1 MLNNNTNIDQ
11 GSIDVEGVHSLL
23 ELPDTFQKK
32 LEWSILQQTV
42 SKIRSSAFAVAR
54 EETKGGRTID
64 VANEEEAQVE
74 LKEAHNDSLAR
85 MGCAIKVVIEPRDN
99 LRRWLQIYYT
109 LGRAGWK
116 LDPRA
121 ISDAFQYIQDQDNN
135 MLIADDAQLEAMSK
149 LSRTSVEA
157 IKKALEKQKNDKCKQ
172 TEKNIVNATTA
183 ITEITNELADNWQ
196 DIADNAMP
204 EGWPELVEKANDQA
218 KKNEIRNPVEKTVEG
233 KLASLINL
241 TRINVVD
248 LPARSTADLHERDTF
263 DMASGMY
270 VSS

>member
-1 MLNNNTNIDQ
+1 MLNNNMNIDQ
-11 GSIDVEGVHSLL
+11 ESIDVEGVHSLL

-32 LEWSILQQTV
+32 LEWSVLQQTV

-54 EETKGGRTID
+54 EESKAGRTID
-64 VANEEEAQVE
+64 VANEETAQVE

-116 LDPRA
+116 LDPKA
-121 ISDAFQYIQDQDNN
+121 ISDAFQYIQDQDDNVSTGSDKQIKS
-135 MLIADDAQLEAMSK
+135 IAK
-149 LSRTSVEA
+149 LSGVTFDAVKES
-157 IKKALEKQKNDKCKQ
+157 LEKQKNDKCKQ
-172 TEKNIVNATTA
+172 TEKNIAQATLA
-183 ITEITNELADNWQ
+183 ITEVTNELADNWQ

-218 KKNEIRNPVEKTVEG
+218 KKNEVRNPVEKTVEG

-241 TRINVVD
+241 QRINVVD